1 MVEASNGPR
10 DRTLRRISLENPRF
24 VHFPVP
30 SLAAAGTYTEAAW
43 EIVPLRGAATYEES
57 QLESDG
63 RGGAGQRS
71 FAGLGRSERARQG
84 QRQGPARFAGFLY
97 QSDSPRRLARRRHG
111 PVPRRDAADDVVP
124 GRKGRAE
131 EHPLGSQ
138 APVLFV

>member
-63 RGGAGQRS
+63 RGGAGPRS
-71 FAGLGRSERARQG
+71 FAGLGPPEPAPQG
-84 QRQGPARFAGFLY
+84 QRPGPPPFARFP
-97 QSDSPRRLARRRHG
+97 SPPH
-111 PVPRRDAADDVVP
+111 PPR
-124 GRKGRAE
+124 
-131 EHPLGSQ
+131 
-138 APVLFV
+138 